1 MRFLAHAG
9 GSRKPFAFASPYM
22 GGPQPSVELP
32 EASLAPGNER
42 PSPPIRRWE
51 PFAIFLVTFLV
62 LAALTPRVTTYL
74 TPTTGDEPFYLMTVI
89 SIWNDHDLNEC
100 NNYRQRDEAALYPAF
115 YTTGGGVV
123 LPAGWKGWTSSP
135 YPLPPHP
142 AHLVPANRL
151 CAGYSFLRPNNYID
165 TSVPI
170 PSDGTQSEL
179 YSKHGLGLSLLV
191 LPAFEAG
198 GRLLVV
204 YFLNILGALVA
215 VNVYLF
221 ARGATGKVLPALLT
235 WLAFSF
241 TVPLLPYSFLIFPEL
256 PAALFVI
263 YAFRRIWQWNN
274 NWLQVA
280 GIGFSVAFLPWL
292 HYRFVP
298 VTAGLLLY
306 YIYQE
311 TTRRSP
317 ARWRNYAIVMGQT
330 ALSAGLLMYF
340 FYARYAQIFPDL
352 RDHAGSSDIAGTARG
367 AAGLFVDEQWGLLI
381 SAPIFILAIVGV
393 VLMWIKKEHR
403 RDLLWTGVV
412 FVPYFGIIANYA
424 QWWGE
429 WCPPARYLTSVL
441 PLLAMPFALSLSS
454 IKGAVY
460 KSVYALLLVLSLVVT
475 VGFMIQPQWM
485 YNQPTGSSALLV
497 NGLPGFLSKLG
508 IAVPGSDTITS
519 LFPSFVVPYFGYL
532 TQGKASGDYWSALA
546 WQKSVGPFV
555 FATIMVIFAL
565 GLFWWQNRRVYTSG
579 GGAASG
585 RLAPIDAPLVR
596 LSNNPQ
602 SPTSPAEAS
611 EGDPTTPWAPGDA
624 SKTMTPVVAA
634 ARTPK
639 SPSASPGLSET
650 SHSNGVNG
658 STQSALVV
666 KQNLAGSA
674 TQKPARHPVRDAITN
689 SWPYRL
695 KGLWLGLI
703 ALGLALYAQKLVS
716 VDKAIVLS
724 IRWYALAIIIALV
737 AWAGTYKNKSLLFL
751 PAHRDRIDTTLPV
764 RTKTGD
770 ALPNAIP
777 PKRRFR
783 VLLPRWYRDV
793 KPVALASS
801 DGSSTFADN
810 EQPAI
815 SPARLRRPVPGA
827 AAWRSLSTK
836 YPLLAK
842 AWPRYLVALL
852 ALALN
857 LYSAGQLR
865 GNYYSVV
872 GSLGWVASLIIL
884 AVAFFG
890 ERRTVVSAID
900 SPGSSDIEER
910 TDIRISRRVE
920 TAIVFLI
927 FALAL
932 GLRLYR
938 LGDWTTGMHGDEGEA
953 GMDALSI
960 LGGNRV
966 SPFLTGWFSQPN
978 FYYWGVA
985 LTMKVFGTS
994 LFGLR
999 MFSTL
1004 AGSLMIL
1011 PFYPLVKVWFGTR
1024 TAIIASIL
1032 LAISDVAI
1040 HFSKQEFSNITTPL
1054 FLVTGFYFLSR
1065 GIRAKRT
1072 LDFVLAGY
1080 AFMLTM
1086 YFYMGG
1092 RLTPFLLVAV
1102 ILYMFVVMPALRV
1115 PGVYVGIR
1123 KRMPSL
1129 SRLRALG
1136 RAVSQ
1141 QATPALHYLGQLAIL
1156 GIACLCFISPWLVYY
1171 IDNQNATGSRP
1182 NEKLIFNNVDRM
1194 VSNYG
1199 ANHTPLYVGVRV
1211 PTMSDI
1217 YPFLPIVFEKTPLSV
1232 EVSRDGFWPRVLW
1245 GQLTRT
1251 LSIITYRAD
1260 ASSVYT
1266 FTGEAVAKPIEAA
1279 LIILG
1284 VAWALWRWRDTRMAI
1299 LSMWFWSFVLV
1310 GGVLTIDAPY
1320 MARLVGIIPALALF
1334 AALPLN
1340 KLMAELTRFGTL
1352 LADKWHSAQSRRRL
1366 TRGTQMFGI
1375 AMVGIL
1381 LLYLGYENF
1390 NDYFQRYM
1398 VPYPSPEVTGQAY
1411 FVRQMNDMALVAG
1424 RPTPRY
1430 YDVGAHNIY
1439 WTHGDNRFLNYGTP
1453 GSDMVNASND
1463 LPVLDAENRD
1473 IIFMLWPQDAQYLS
1487 VIKAYY
1493 PNVEVNNFVYGP
1505 NGTGNTL
1512 FTYARVTREQ
1522 LDESR
1527 QSIAAYKSSTG
1538 ETFLRKEPALG
1549 TNSAPP
1555 DSLSYPVAASW
1566 RSNLVAPAFGR
1577 YRLQIDAP
1585 SAGGLVVD
1593 GRQVLTTT
1601 TTTTRAE
1608 TELLLARGP
1617 HDIELFGTLANSS
1630 SRVTIQWSAGSAAYA
1645 AIPRQYLLYGSY
1657 RGLLGEIHPYG
1668 SDLLAQPATNG
1679 AQSRISAARVDGF
1692 LGFRDAGAIG
1702 GGGMEGIWTGTLTIT
1717 NTGQYSFET
1726 FSNGD
1731 SVVFIDGKPIVKNM
1745 QGGAQPRSA
1754 SGQVVLSTGPHS
1766 YELRYNYTGGTG
1778 FLEAFWTPPG
1788 GQRRLLGSDALHTGG
1803 GVLTSADV
1811 IEPPPVQLQ
1820 PEAPT
1825 KRLLPDIVIG
1835 ANAGLVNP
1843 RGLAVD
1849 KAGNI
1854 YVGDRGNHRVVVL
1867 APDGKVLRTWGKAP
1881 SIAAS
1886 RPTQPG
1892 EFVDIVDLALTPSGS
1907 VYVADNAANSLQLFD
1922 SAGRFLASAN
1932 NDVLQLFSGN
1942 GLGATSNG
1950 GVYMADTGHDAL
1962 LKLPP
1967 LGSGGTLK
1975 LQRQDVSVITGSNQ
1989 DKLSQPVDVVADP
2002 RGTGNVYAIDLKN
2015 RIVQLNSSGVIV
2027 RQWPVQ
2033 VGTAEGGSRLAI
2045 SPDGATIYMSD
2056 PDRQRVAVVDIASG
2070 GISFFG
2076 GTGGDAGQFRG
2087 PSGIAVGPDGRVYV
2101 LDRLNSNVQVFTSG
2115 K

>member
-1 MRFLAHAG
+1 MGASRPAALREAALA
-9 GSRKPFAFASPYM
+9 SS
-22 GGPQPSVELP
+22 
-32 EASLAPGNER
+32 NER
-42 PSPPIRRWE
+42 PSTPVRKWE
-51 PFAIFLVTFLV
+51 PFAIFLITFLV
-62 LAALTPRVTTYL
+62 LAALTPRITTYL
-74 TPTTGDEPFYLMTVI
+74 TPTTGDEPFYLMTAI
-89 SIWNDHDLNEC
+89 SILKDGDLNEC

-115 YTTGGGVV
+115 YTRGGGMV
-123 LPAGWKGWTSSP
+123 LPVGWKGWTSSP

-256 PAALFVI
+256 PAALFVV

-280 GIGFSVAFLPWL
+280 GIGFSAAFLPWL

-317 ARWRNYAIVMGQT
+317 NRWRNYAIVMGQT

-340 FYARYAQIFPDL
+340 FYARYASIFPDL
-352 RDHAGSSDIAGTARG
+352 RDHAGSSDIAGTLRG
-367 AAGLFVDEQWGLLI
+367 VAGLFVDEQWGLLI
-381 SAPIFILAIVGV
+381 SAPIFILAIVGA
-393 VLMWIKKEHR
+393 VLMWIKKEYR
-403 RDLLWTGVV
+403 RDLLWIGVV

-441 PLLAMPFALSLSS
+441 PLLAMPFALTLSS

-460 KSVYALLLVLSLVVT
+460 KVVYGALLALSLAVT
-475 VGFMIQPQWM
+475 VGFMVQPQWM
-485 YNQPTGSSALLV
+485 YNQPTGSSALLA
-497 NGLPGFLSKLG
+497 NGLPGFLPKLG
-508 IAVPGSDTITS
+508 IVLPSPDSITS

-532 TQGKASGDYWSALA
+532 TQGKVSGDYWSALA
-546 WQKSVGPFV
+546 WQKSTGPFV
-555 FATIMVIFAL
+555 FIAAVIIFAF
-565 GLFWWQNRRVYTSG
+565 GLYWWQNGRTHAG
-579 GGAASG
+579 GGAPP
-585 RLAPIDAPLVR
+585 RWLPLPDAHFVTP
-596 LSNNPQ
+596 SNNAP
-602 SPTSPAEAS
+602 SSTSPAEARV
-611 EGDPTTPWAPGDA
+611 DPGYHPTGARLPGDGGE
-624 SKTMTPVVAA
+624 TVTPVVEATGA
-634 ARTPK
+634 SKA
-639 SPSASPGLSET
+639 PSAPPHPSEAPQ
-650 SHSNGVNG
+650 SN
-658 STQSALVV
+658 STDASEYGTLVIREDGGE
-666 KQNLAGSA
+666 APSA
-674 TQKPARHPVRDAITN
+674 TRRPHPVKDAVTN

-724 IRWYALAIIIALV
+724 IRWYALAIIVALV
-737 AWAGTYKNKSLLFL
+737 AWAGTYKNKSLLFR

-764 RTKTGD
+764 RAKSEGTTPS
-770 ALPNAIP
+770 AILSRRPFSLLPSWYRQVSPVLPN
-777 PKRRFR
+777 
-783 VLLPRWYRDV
+783 
-793 KPVALASS
+793 
-801 DGSSTFADN
+801 GSSASAN
-810 EQPAI
+810 SGQPYM
-815 SPARLRRPVPGA
+815 PATQLGRLAPGA

-836 YPLLAK
+836 HPLLTK
-842 AWPRYLVALL
+842 SWPRYLVALV

-865 GNYYSVV
+865 GNYYSVA

-884 AVAFFG
+884 ALAFFG
-890 ERRTVVSAID
+890 ERRTVVSATD
-900 SPGSSDIEER
+900 AHGGSDIEER
-910 TDIRISRRVE
+910 TDLRLSRRVE
-920 TAIVFLI
+920 TVVVFLI
-927 FALAL
+927 FLLAL

-960 LGGNRV
+960 LQGNRV

-978 FYYWGVA
+978 FYYWGIA

-1011 PFYPLVKVWFGTR
+1011 PFYFLVKIWFGTR
-1024 TAIIASIL
+1024 TAIIAAIL
-1032 LAISDVAI
+1032 LSISDVAI

-1065 GIRAKRT
+1065 GLRTKRT

-1092 RLTPFLLVAV
+1092 RLTPFLVIAV
-1102 ILYMFVVMPALRV
+1102 ILYIFVVMPVLSL
-1115 PGVYVGIR
+1115 PGGYAGVR
-1123 KRMPSL
+1123 KRMPAL
-1129 SRLRALG
+1129 SRVQALG

-1141 QATPALHYLGQLAIL
+1141 QANPAVQYIGQLLIL
-1156 GIACLCFISPWLVYY
+1156 GIACLSFISPWLVYY
-1171 IDNQNATGSRP
+1171 MDNQNAVGSRP

-1284 VAWALWRWRDTRMAI
+1284 IAWALWRWRDTRMAI
-1299 LSMWFWSFVLV
+1299 LSIWFWSFVLV

-1320 MARLVGIIPALALF
+1320 MARLVGIIPVLAVF

-1340 KLMAELTRFGTL
+1340 KIMAELTRFGTL
-1352 LADKWHSAQSRRRL
+1352 LANKWRNAQSRRRL
-1366 TRGTQMFGI
+1366 TRGTQIFGI
-1375 AMVGIL
+1375 ATVGVL
-1381 LLYLGYENF
+1381 LLYLGFENF

-1411 FVRQMNDMALVAG
+1411 FVRQMNDTALAAG

-1430 YDVGAHNIY
+1430 YDAGAHNIY

-1453 GSDMVNASND
+1453 GSDMVNASSD
-1463 LPVLDAENRD
+1463 LPILDAENRD
-1473 IIFMLWPQDAQYLS
+1473 IIFMIWPQDAQYLS

-1505 NGTGNTL
+1505 NGIGNSL

-1527 QSIAAYKSSTG
+1527 ESITTYKSYTG
-1538 ETFLRKEPALG
+1538 ETFLRREPALG
-1549 TNSAPP
+1549 SSSAPP
-1555 DSLSYPVAASW
+1555 DGLSYPVLASW

-1577 YRLQIDAP
+1577 YRLQIDAA
-1585 SAGGLVVD
+1585 SAGGLIVD
-1593 GRQVLTTT
+1593 GRRVLTTT
-1601 TTTTRAE
+1601 ATTTRAE

-1617 HDIELFGTLANSS
+1617 HDIELFGTLANSGS
-1630 SRVTIQWSAGSAAYA
+1630 QVTIQWSAGSTAYA
-1645 AIPRQYLLYGSY
+1645 AIPRQYLFYGSIKA
-1657 RGLLGEIHPYG
+1657 LLGEIHPYG
-1668 SDLLAQPATNG
+1668 SDLLAQPATTG
-1679 AQSRISAARVDGF
+1679 AQSRINTARVDGF
-1692 LGFRDAGAIG
+1692 LGFRDAGAIVG
-1702 GGGMEGIWTGTLTIT
+1702 GSMEGIWTGTLTIT

-1731 SVVFIDGKPIVKNM
+1731 SVVFIDGKLVVRNM
-1745 QGGAQPRSA
+1745 QGGVQPRSA

-1778 FLEAFWTPPG
+1778 YLEAFWTPPG

-1803 GVLTSADV
+1803 GLLNSANV
-1811 IEPPPVQLQ
+1811 NEPPPVQLQ
-1820 PEAPT
+1820 PEAPS
-1825 KRLLPDIVIG
+1825 KQLAPDAIIG
-1835 ANAGLVNP
+1835 ADAGLVNP

-1854 YVGDRGNHRVVVL
+1854 YVGDRGNHRVVVF

-1881 SIAAS
+1881 PVGANQPP
-1886 RPTQPG
+1886 RPG
-1892 EFVDIVDLALTPSGS
+1892 EFVDVVDLALTPNGS
-1907 VYVADNAANSLQLFD
+1907 VYVADTGANNLQLFD
-1922 SAGRFLASAN
+1922 AGGKFLASAN
-1932 NDVLQLFSGN
+1932 NDVLQLFAGN
-1942 GLGATSNG
+1942 GLGASLDG

-1962 LKLPP
+1962 LKIPP
-1967 LGSGGTLK
+1967 LALSGTPK
-1975 LQRQDVSVITGSNQ
+1975 LQRQDLTIITGAGSSQ
-1989 DKLSQPVDVVADP
+1989 PKLSQPVDVVADP
-2002 RGTGNVYAIDLKN
+2002 RGSGNLYSVDLKN

-2027 RQWPVQ
+2027 KQWPVQ

-2056 PDRQRVAVVDIASG
+2056 PDRQRVAVVDLASG
-2070 GISFFG
+2070 RVSFFG
-2076 GTGGDAGQFRG
+2076 GAGGDAGQFRG
-2087 PSGIAVGPDGRVYV
+2087 PSGVAVGSDGRVYV
-2101 LDRLNSNVQVFTSG
+2101 LDRLNTNVQVFTVG